1 MTENRHLFQNNINR
15 MKKTKENKPVSKL
28 KRTINIITTVLSC
41 MFLALLLV
49 CLVSVFVSK
58 FKGEQPNLFGY
69 SFLYILTD
77 SMEPELPVNSSIMV
91 KECNAEDVKVGDYVS
106 YLTDDE
112 LYEASGVKYITHKCI
127 EALHTDPLSGKQV
140 ITTQG
145 TKKGAPIETIEAE
158 RVHAVYVSKVPTA
171 FNKLFAF
178 LLTPFGLATL
188 IAVPLLVALALQL
201 YAQIKVIIKKEKDKT
216 DEELLQ
222 EEINKQTEIISQ
234 EAKDYFE
241 QEQEKIKEF
250 LAKQSQE
257 NSDKE

>member
-1 MTENRHLFQNNINR
+1 M
-15 MKKTKENKPVSKL
+15 
-28 KRTINIITTVLSC
+28 
-41 MFLALLLV
+41 
-49 CLVSVFVSK
+49 
-58 FKGEQPNLFGY
+58 
-69 SFLYILTD
+69 
-77 SMEPELPVNSSIMV
+77 
-91 KECNAEDVKVGDYVS
+91 
-106 YLTDDE
+106 
-112 LYEASGVKYITHKCI
+112 
-127 EALHTDPLSGKQV
+127 
-140 ITTQG
+140 
-145 TKKGAPIETIEAE
+145 
-158 RVHAVYVSKVPTA
+158 YVSKVPTA

-250 LAKQSQE
+250 LAKQSKE